1 MPYIKK
7 SERSKIDAAPLAQL
21 CCLSSGELTYAIYK
35 LLLQYQAF
43 DFHGHATVLG
53 CIEAA
58 KLEYYRRAV
67 APYEND
73 KITQNG
79 DVFKDE

>member
-7 SERSKIDAAPLAQL
+7 SEREALDGARLAQL
-21 CCLSSGELTYAIYK
+21 CQLNPGDLTYCIYK
-35 LLLQYQAF
+35 LMLQFQANSYK
-43 DFHGHATVLG
+43 DHAQVLG

-73 KITQNG
+73 KITLNG
-79 DVFKDE
+79 DVFRS